1 MIVLARVQKV
11 RKRICVC
18 LHAPQEREHVR
29 VYLRTPKKRR
39 RICEYLHAPQK
50 RERSSKKGNA
60 SDCICL
66 LIYALAVSAI
76 FVPVFVIF
84 NKYNIKNTLLFA

>member
-1 MIVLARVQKV
+1 M
-11 RKRICVC
+11 
-18 LHAPQEREHVR
+18 
-29 VYLRTPKKRR
+29 
-39 RICEYLHAPQK
+39 PQK
-50 RERSSKKGNA
+50 RERSSKKDKA

-66 LIYALAVSAI
+66 LIYALAVSVI